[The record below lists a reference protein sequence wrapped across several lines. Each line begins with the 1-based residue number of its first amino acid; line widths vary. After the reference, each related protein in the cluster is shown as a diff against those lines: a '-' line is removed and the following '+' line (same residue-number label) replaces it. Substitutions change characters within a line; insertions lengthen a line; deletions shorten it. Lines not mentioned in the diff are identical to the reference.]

1 MIPALKAEF
10 RKLLTVR
17 STYFITLFA
26 LALLTFISLY
36 VEGYK
41 NGKDSVAAGGSLYL
55 AGSITQ
61 HSGILALFGAIVALL
76 LLAHEYRYSTIV
88 YTFTNARSRSKVLLA
103 KMIVVFTYVLG
114 LTIVGTALGLW
125 LMTVGLHWAGVLLPH
140 QDLSLTTYFAKTL
153 FYTEGYA
160 LAGLLIIA
168 LIRNQVAAL
177 VVLFFEPGTFEALM
191 SLLLKHN
198 SVYMPFM
205 ALAQVVSAPVKEF
218 AQGRQRILPDTGY
231 LSPGK
236 GALVF
241 GIYLVVGWLI
251 AWYFFVKR
259 DAK

>member
-103 KMIVVFTYVLG
+103 KMIVVFTYVL
-114 LTIVGTALGLW
+114 
-125 LMTVGLHWAGVLLPH
+125 
-140 QDLSLTTYFAKTL
+140 
-153 FYTEGYA
+153 
-160 LAGLLIIA
+160 
-168 LIRNQVAAL
+168 
-177 VVLFFEPGTFEALM
+177 
-191 SLLLKHN
+191 
-198 SVYMPFM
+198 
-205 ALAQVVSAPVKEF
+205 
-218 AQGRQRILPDTGY
+218 
-231 LSPGK
+231 
-236 GALVF
+236 
-241 GIYLVVGWLI
+241 
-251 AWYFFVKR
+251 
-259 DAK
+259 